1 MSAVMANNLQKGA
14 DSMNTEEIELI
25 RRAFRDDREIVEK
38 IPDEEKY
45 VDNKY
50 YQGGSVYRTADGEFI
65 DLEIQTRDYDIED
78 HVNYIEFAEQF
89 YEKHKKR
96 VNIYVYCVPSVK
108 INLKLYNIKSD
119 ADFKIRLAQYRKGS
133 FIKRIKSKLWD

>member
-96 VNIYVYCVPSVK
+96 VNVYVYCVPSVK

>member
-1 MSAVMANNLQKGA
+1 
-14 DSMNTEEIELI
+14 MNTEEIELI